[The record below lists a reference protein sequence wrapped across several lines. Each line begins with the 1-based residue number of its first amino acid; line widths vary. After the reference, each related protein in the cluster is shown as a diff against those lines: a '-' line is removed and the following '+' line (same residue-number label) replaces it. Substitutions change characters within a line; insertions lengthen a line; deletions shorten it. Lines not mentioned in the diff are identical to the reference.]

1 MDINCGDIMDGT
13 VSVEQKGEEIFRMIL
28 DVASGHKSKSEALG
42 VGNEEFVPWMIG
54 AQM

>member
-1 MDINCGDIMDGT
+1 MDGS
-13 VSVEQKGEEIFRMIL
+13 VSVREKGEEIFRSIIEI
-28 DVASGHKSKSEALG
+28 ASGAQSKSEALG

>member
-13 VSVEQKGEEIFRMIL
+13 ATVQEKGEEIFQAIL
-28 DVASGHKSKSEALG
+28 RLASGEPSRSEALG
-42 VGNEEFVPWMIG
+42 VGDDEFVPWMIG